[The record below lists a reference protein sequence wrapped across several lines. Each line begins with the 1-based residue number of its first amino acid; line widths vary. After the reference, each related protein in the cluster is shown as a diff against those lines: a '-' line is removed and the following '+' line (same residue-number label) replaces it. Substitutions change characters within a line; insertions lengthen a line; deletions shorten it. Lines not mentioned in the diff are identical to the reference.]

1 MKPNS
6 PVRYLLDCINRLSE
20 LHAMWEN
27 RPLGMDVQAE
37 MDLDTGLTV
46 AEHRVRD
53 ARSALNS

>member
-6 PVRYLLDCINRLSE
+6 PARYLRDATIRLSE
-20 LHAMWEN
+20 LRAMWDN
-27 RPLGMDVQAE
+27 RPLDMDSQAE
-37 MDLDTGLTV
+37 MDLDTELAM